1 MNKYKLK
8 INKYAFTLVE
18 LLYVI
23 IIISIIIPCI
33 FGIYSFIIKSNREVS
48 ARQAAIQQWYEF
60 FERLNILMQDYTIDY
75 EEYFNRQMVWCVNNW
90 WDLLTWVNFERN
102 IWLSWYCTEFT
113 AYWNW
118 NSTNRK
124 EWSDFIS
131 TWYHDLYYCSSM
143 DTQTPNWRQLVVEE
157 ENCWSVWSI
166 QSYGQ
171 YKALF
176 TDVKEW
182 VPNIVWNWDDEE
194 LWRPLSGSIKAIR
207 DSDNIQEIYI
217 I

>member
-1 MNKYKLK
+1 MNNNNK
-8 INKYAFTLVE
+8 IKRYGFTLVE

-113 AYWNW
+113 
-118 NSTNRK
+118 R
-124 EWSDFIS
+124 
-131 TWYHDLYYCSSM
+131 
-143 DTQTPNWRQLVVEE
+143 
-157 ENCWSVWSI
+157 WSVTGSQI
-166 QSYGQ
+166 
-171 YKALF
+171 K
-176 TDVKEW
+176 
-182 VPNIVWNWDDEE
+182 II
-194 LWRPLSGSIKAIR
+194 LSSN
-207 DSDNIQEIYI
+207 SLE
-217 I
+217 